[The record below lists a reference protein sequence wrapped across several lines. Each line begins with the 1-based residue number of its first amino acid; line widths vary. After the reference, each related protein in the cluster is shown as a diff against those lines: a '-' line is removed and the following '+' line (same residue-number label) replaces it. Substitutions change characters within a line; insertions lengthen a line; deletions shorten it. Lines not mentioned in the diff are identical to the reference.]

1 MSRMSRAAGPLANI
15 WANVNVGLYIY
26 IYTDCL
32 IPPSDNRLEGT
43 IPSVHEIS
51 FHYSYI
57 SRTFQGSLF
66 RRLKLS
72 GKEKGNFSS
81 KRKKRGES
89 GKAA

>member
-43 IPSVHEIS
+43 ILSVHEIS
-51 FHYSYI
+51 LLI
-57 SRTFQGSLF
+57 PSRSFKDRCF
-66 RRLKLS
+66 
-72 GKEKGNFSS
+72 ED
-81 KRKKRGES
+81 
-89 GKAA
+89 